1 MANPVPRYRSLNERI
16 SFLDCFLFKPGMRKL
31 LLFSVLIITLFHVK
45 AQELPLKK
53 EPVFQAGEV
62 LEYKLRY
69 GFITAAEATI
79 KVLNS
84 DLKFDNKPTWNLVVD
99 AKTSGTFDVF
109 YKIRDHYDSYI
120 DKTDL
125 TPYFYQENV
134 REASYKRQ
142 DKARFYQDTKK
153 VVSNKGTFTTPTDQ
167 TFDLVSAYYFS
178 RSLDISKMVIGD
190 QFRLNYFLGKE
201 IHQLQIKYVG
211 KEIVKSKLGNIR
223 CLKFSPSIEPGRIF
237 RKDSSLYL
245 WITDDGNR
253 VPVKA
258 QVEIIVGAVT
268 MEIKSA
274 KGLKYAL
281 AKEKEEK

>member
-1 MANPVPRYRSLNERI
+1 
-16 SFLDCFLFKPGMRKL
+16 MRKL
-31 LLFSVLIITLFHVK
+31 LLLTVFLITLKFAD
-45 AQELPLKK
+45 AQELPLTK

-62 LEYKLRY
+62 LQYKLKY
-69 GFITAAEATI
+69 GFITAAEGTL

-84 DLKFDNKPTWNLVVD
+84 DLKFDNKPTYKLVVD
-99 AKTSGTFDVF
+99 ARTSGTFDIF

-120 DKTDL
+120 DKVSL
-125 TPYFYQENV
+125 LPYFYQEDV
-134 REASYKRQ
+134 KEAKYKRA

-167 TFDLVSAYYFS
+167 TFDLVSAYYFA
-178 RSLDISKMVIGD
+178 RSLDITKLKIGEL
-190 QFRLNYFLGKE
+190 FKLNYYLGKS
-201 IHQLQIKYVG
+201 IHQLEIKYVG
-211 KEIVKSKLGNIR
+211 KEVVKSSIGNIR

-274 KGLKYAL
+274 TGLKYPL
-281 AKEKEEK
+281 AKEN

>member
-1 MANPVPRYRSLNERI
+1 
-16 SFLDCFLFKPGMRKL
+16 MRKL
-31 LLFSVLIITLFHVK
+31 LLLTVFLITLKFAD
-45 AQELPLKK
+45 AQELPLTK

-62 LEYKLRY
+62 LQYKLKY
-69 GFITAAEATI
+69 GFITAAEGTL

-84 DLKFDNKPTWNLVVD
+84 DLKFDNKPTYKLVVD
-99 AKTSGTFDVF
+99 ARTSGTFDIF

-120 DKTDL
+120 NKVSL
-125 TPYFYQENV
+125 LPYFYQEDV
-134 REASYKRQ
+134 KEAKYKRA

-167 TFDLVSAYYFS
+167 TFDLVSAYYFA
-178 RSLDISKMVIGD
+178 RSLDITKLKIGEL
-190 QFRLNYFLGKE
+190 FKLNYYLGKS
-201 IHQLQIKYVG
+201 IHQLEIKYVG
-211 KEIVKSKLGNIR
+211 KEVVKSSIGNIR

-274 KGLKYAL
+274 TGLKYPL
-281 AKEKEEK
+281 AKEN

>member
-1 MANPVPRYRSLNERI
+1 
-16 SFLDCFLFKPGMRKL
+16 MRKL
-31 LLFSVLIITLFHVK
+31 FLLAIFLITAGRLS

-53 EPVFQAGEV
+53 EPVFEAGEV
-62 LEYKLRY
+62 LEYKLKY

-84 DLKFDNKPTWNLVVD
+84 DLKFDNKSTYQLVVD
-99 AKTSGTFDVF
+99 ARTSGTFDVF

-142 DKARFYQDTKK
+142 DKARFTQDAKK
-153 VVSNKGTFTTPTDQ
+153 VVSNRGTFTAPTNQ

-178 RSLDISKMVIGD
+178 RSLDISRMKIGD
-190 QFRLNYFLGKE
+190 QFTLNYFLGDK
-201 IHQLQIKYVG
+201 IQQLNIKYVG
-211 KEIVKSKLGNIR
+211 KEVVKSKLGNIR
-223 CLKFSPSIEPGRIF
+223 CLKFSPSIDPGRIF
-237 RKDSSLYL
+237 RKDSNLYL

-274 KGLKYAL
+274 KGLKYPL
-281 AKEKEEK
+281 AKE